1 MLFRIGAE
9 KKALVVIDFANLSNG
24 DVEVE
29 SCGIAKDEIKILIEG
44 ALKER
49 TISATPYIII
59 IDLGQ
64 IKIF

>member
-1 MLFRIGAE
+1 
-9 KKALVVIDFANLSNG
+9 
-24 DVEVE
+24 VE

-49 TISATPYIII
+49 TVLATPYIII

>member
-1 MLFRIGAE
+1 
-9 KKALVVIDFANLSNG
+9 
-24 DVEVE
+24 VE
-29 SCGIAKDEIKILIEG
+29 SCGIAKDEIKTLIEG

-59 IDLGQ
+59 VDLGQ